1 MAVFEYKALLKGT
14 GKAVHGVVDAENAAQ
29 ARRKLREQDLYP
41 TWMGEDKGAGAA
53 AAPAPGAARSA
64 VSGAGSPRGGRGRV
78 SGRDLALMTRQLA
91 VLLRA
96 GMPLVEALSALIDQT
111 SRMRLRA
118 VIYEVREKV
127 NSGRGLGDALSEH
140 PRVFTQLYVNMVRA
154 GETSGALEQVLLRL
168 ADILERQAKL
178 RAQIISALAYPAFM
192 AAFAFGIII
201 FLMAIIVPR
210 ITTLFA
216 RQGQELPGLT
226 KALIAASDLFGTW
239 WPVLL
244 GLAAGALFLWRM
256 WTAREE
262 GRRTWDRWKLGF
274 PLYGP
279 LHMKIVC
286 ARFARTLGT
295 MLQSGL
301 TMLPALEVVNTI
313 IGNTHILGLM
323 DDVKAGVRRG
333 RDLAQPLK
341 ETGMFPPMMIYMIE
355 LGQRSGELEDMM
367 IQVADTFDEDVRLA
381 IDAVVSLIEPLII
394 IVMGLFVGMLVLAI
408 LLPIFKMSTTVG
420 KG

>member
-14 GKAVHGVVDAENAAQ
+14 GKTVHGVIDAENAAQ

-41 TWMGEDKGAGAA
+41 TWMGEDQGGGSVPGGGSSAA
-53 AAPAPGAARSA
+53 AAGPRAL
-64 VSGAGSPRGGRGRV
+64 RGGRGRV

-127 NSGRGLGDALSEH
+127 NSGRSLGDALSEH
-140 PRVFTQLYVNMVRA
+140 PRVFSMLYVNMVRA

-178 RAQIISALAYPAFM
+178 RAQIISAVAYPAFM
-192 AAFAFGIII
+192 ALFAFGIII
-201 FLMAIIVPR
+201 FLMAVIVPR
-210 ITTLFA
+210 ITKLFE

-226 KALIAASDLFGTW
+226 RALITVSDLFGAW

-244 GLAAGALFLWRM
+244 GLAAGALFLWRL
-256 WTAREE
+256 WISREE

-279 LHMKIVC
+279 LHLKIVC

-301 TMLPALEVVNTI
+301 DISKVI
-313 IGNTHILGLM
+313 TH
-323 DDVKAGVRRG
+323 R
-333 RDLAQPLK
+333 
-341 ETGMFPPMMIYMIE
+341 F
-355 LGQRSGELEDMM
+355 
-367 IQVADTFDEDVRLA
+367 DVRDFEEGFRA
-381 IDAVVSLIEPLII
+381 MNSGGSGTVVLDWQN
-394 IVMGLFVGMLVLAI
+394 V
-408 LLPIFKMSTTVG
+408 
-420 KG
+420 

>member
-1 MAVFEYKALLKGT
+1 
-14 GKAVHGVVDAENAAQ
+14 
-29 ARRKLREQDLYP
+29 
-41 TWMGEDKGAGAA
+41 
-53 AAPAPGAARSA
+53 
-64 VSGAGSPRGGRGRV
+64 
-78 SGRDLALMTRQLA
+78 
-91 VLLRA
+91 
-96 GMPLVEALSALIDQT
+96 
-111 SRMRLRA
+111 
-118 VIYEVREKV
+118 
-127 NSGRGLGDALSEH
+127 
-140 PRVFTQLYVNMVRA
+140 
-154 GETSGALEQVLLRL
+154 
-168 ADILERQAKL
+168 
-178 RAQIISALAYPAFM
+178 
-192 AAFAFGIII
+192 
-201 FLMAIIVPR
+201 
-210 ITTLFA
+210 
-216 RQGQELPGLT
+216 
-226 KALIAASDLFGTW
+226 
-239 WPVLL
+239 
-244 GLAAGALFLWRM
+244 
-256 WTAREE
+256 
-262 GRRTWDRWKLGF
+262 
-274 PLYGP
+274 
-279 LHMKIVC
+279 MKIVC

-313 IGNTHILGLM
+313 IGNTHILGFM